1 MASGL
6 FEPIGRTYSSTPLI
20 MHLTQPLLLFYPT
33 SPVHVRD
40 LRQVIERLP
49 GWNCRAVV
57 HEPLSRVAPGI
68 SMALQ
73 EHGLQAL
80 TLDMCSDI
88 ETLLPVD
95 TAVLILGAVFEPFAL
110 DLLAWAKLR
119 RIPAVAIEEV
129 AQLALNQNDINNYDA
144 PFDRLFVASPGEF
157 EQFVSLGYPPE
168 MLSISGLLANDRMQ
182 NDSHPGARGL
192 MTTLGIGNGLKP
204 IVYTTSPPRSRLAI
218 HNKDDLAFRAT
229 VLNQIAIAGRRVDRV
244 VVIKLHPNE
253 DLVRSREWIRR
264 IVPGA
269 IVIGREVPMDML
281 FAVAGV
287 LVNRGNSQTCL
298 ESALRGV
305 PTVVIACGQPSLFH
319 DFGGACIVET
329 IDALPDAIAQTL
341 TNGHADVSILKA
353 RHFHYPPEGV
363 SGFVAQE
370 LADLIATRPSPDE
383 TGWNWLIKS
392 VLFVGGHARA
402 LQLAR
407 RLDPDSEWRIQ
418 LAAALEAHLGGR
430 RNEAIEKLLECAASD
445 PDWYFPH
452 YELAHNYLATEN
464 YPCAIDHAR
473 KAIELHPPF
482 HGLWHE
488 LPMRVVIMASL
499 RGMGNGIA
507 AAAELAALAE
517 RSLVDVVPELQI
529 EKATQMIGQGKGLH
543 SAYACLKQALGQ
555 LTEFPVNDV
564 FDGELRERALVQL
577 HLLAENWESEQE
589 YPSAADCYC
598 AISGE
603 EPENAWPRFALAR
616 VGLAQGRPLVASRI
630 LFGISGIP
638 GAARAITERALPDS
652 AAAVLAPFWPSSRGG
667 ILKSFKLVARSF
679 AWLVTALR
687 KTPGVWPNPAAVCL
701 LLTLFVLRHLAHW
714 LIR

>member
-1 MASGL
+1 
-6 FEPIGRTYSSTPLI
+6 

-49 GWNCRAVV
+49 GWNCRAIV